1 MTEQLAKSLADN
13 PKSGYIIAPAGFGK
27 TYLIAESVKY
37 CEGRQLILTHTFA
50 GIDSI
55 KTKLANQ
62 NVPSSQYD
70 IDTIA
75 SFALKWVMAYP
86 ACADWPMKEPET
98 AQDWESLY
106 LKSTSLF
113 AKSFVQKVFNC
124 TYSGVFVD
132 EYQDCTLVQHE
143 LVLKLVEL
151 KPTRL
156 IGDPLQA
163 IFDFGDGVVDW
174 EKSVKPQFDEL
185 GSLAVPWRWKLSGAE
200 PLGKWLFEIRDK
212 IAEGKLPNAPREL
225 QGFNHAHY
233 DLDNPKDQKRL
244 TEFRKRGKEEGSCI
258 VVYPGDGKYKNKTH
272 VLSKSLS
279 GMFTSIEEVE
289 GKFLNRYID
298 KLIQAM
304 SNSAKL
310 VVALSFAKS
319 CMTSVGTLLPK
330 ATVEGRTAK
339 ISVRTKLP
347 LLVQAANNYVAS
359 GRITHLMQ
367 LLKGL
372 AKHTETKVYR
382 RDLFSRFLSVLS
394 YAQTVQLDEAIKRY
408 RQDFRHLGR
417 PIRMS
422 NQIGTT
428 LLVKGLEYD
437 HCIVAYPTKMSAKE
451 FYVAL
456 TRGTQSVTVIS
467 QPNVKNNEKGI
478 KQGELNT

>member
-1 MTEQLAKSLADN
+1 MTDQLARSLAKN

-27 TYLIAESVKY
+27 TYLIAESIKY

-62 NVPSSQYD
+62 NVPSSQYH

-75 SFALKWVMAYP
+75 SFALKWVRAYP
-86 ACADWPMKEPET
+86 ASTAWAINEPET

-106 LKSTSLF
+106 QKCTSLF
-113 AKSFVQKVFNC
+113 TKSFVHKVFNS
-124 TYSGVFVD
+124 TYTGVFVD
-132 EYQDCTLVQHE
+132 EYQDCSLVQHE
-143 LVLKLVEL
+143 LVLKLLEL

-174 EKSVKPQFDEL
+174 EKSIKPRFDKL
-185 GSLAVPWRWKLSGAE
+185 GTLTVPWRWKLSGAE
-200 PLGKWLFEIRDK
+200 ALGKWLFEIRDK
-212 IAEGKLPNAPREL
+212 IAEGKFPNAPREL
-225 QGFNHAHY
+225 QGFNHIHC
-233 DLDNPKDQKRL
+233 DLDNAKDQKRL
-244 TEFRKRGKEEGSCI
+244 TEFRKQGKEKGSCI
-258 VVYPGDGKYKNKTH
+258 VVYPGSGEYKNKTH
-272 VLSKSLS
+272 LLAKSLS
-279 GMFTSIEEVE
+279 GIFTSIEEVE
-289 GKFLNRYID
+289 GKALKSTVD
-298 KLIQAM
+298 KLVKAK

-310 VVALSFAKS
+310 VVVISFAKL
-319 CMTSVGTLLPK
+319 CMTSVGALLPN
-330 ATVEGRTAK
+330 ATVDGRKAK
-339 ISVRTKLP
+339 VNVRTKLP
-347 LLVQAANNYVAS
+347 LEVQSANSYVES
-359 GRITHLMQ
+359 GQIIHLMA

-372 AKHTETKVYR
+372 AQHTETKVYR

-394 YAQTVQLDEAIKRY
+394 YAQTIPLDEAIKRY

-417 PIRMS
+417 PVRMS

-428 LLVKGLEYD
+428 LLVKGLEYN

-467 QPNVKNNEKGI
+467 QPDAQK
-478 KQGELNT
+478 

>member
-1 MTEQLAKSLADN
+1 MTEQLAKSLAND

-27 TYLIAESVKY
+27 TYLIAESVKH

-55 KTKLANQ
+55 KSKLANQ
-62 NVPSSQYD
+62 NVPSSQYH

-75 SFALKWVMAYP
+75 SFALKWVHAYP
-86 ACADWPMKEPET
+86 VNAGWTIDDPKT
-98 AQDWESLY
+98 DQDWKSLY
-106 LKSTSLF
+106 QKSTSLF
-113 AKSFVQKVFNC
+113 AKSFVQKVFKS
-124 TYSGVFVD
+124 TYTGVFVD
-132 EYQDCTLVQHE
+132 EYQDCSLVQHQ
-143 LVLKLVEL
+143 LVNNLVEL
-151 KPTRL
+151 RPTRL

-163 IFDFGDGVVDW
+163 IFDFGYGVVDW
-174 EKSVKPQFDEL
+174 EKSIKPQFDEL
-185 GSLAVPWRWKLSGAE
+185 GTLTVPWRWKLSGAE
-200 PLGKWLFEIRDK
+200 PLGKWLFEIRDI
-212 IAEGKLPNAPREL
+212 IAAGKLPNAPREL
-225 QGFNHAHY
+225 QGFIHTHQ
-233 DLDNPKDQKRL
+233 DLDDPKDQERL

-258 VVYPGDGKYKNKTH
+258 VVYPGNGEYKNKTH

-289 GKFLNRYID
+289 GKPLNRTID
-298 KLIQAM
+298 KLTKPI
-304 SNSAKL
+304 SHSAKL
-310 VVALSFAKS
+310 VVAISFAKS

-339 ISVRTKLP
+339 INGRTRLP
-347 LLVQAANNYVAS
+347 LLAQAANDYVAS
-359 GRITHLMQ
+359 GNITHLID
-367 LLKGL
+367 LIKGL
-372 AKHTETKVYR
+372 GKHAKTKVYR

-394 YAQTVQLDEAIKRY
+394 YAKALPLDEAIKRY

-417 PIRMS
+417 PVRMS

-456 TRGTQSVTVIS
+456 TRGTKSVTVIS
-467 QPNVKNNEKGI
+467 HRDAKK
-478 KQGELNT
+478 